1 MHLAE
6 GWWRPHHGDEGGLL
20 LEGLPEVGKKDV
32 DQMAIGNR
40 IPKFMAFI
48 GGGLDQLVVDCERG
62 LSLDGVAELGVEAGD
77 AGIDFVLEELPERRP
92 KLSFSGGFAEH

>member
-20 LEGLPEVGKKDV
+20 LEALAEAGKKDV
-32 DQMAIGNR
+32 DQLPIRNR

-48 GGGLDQLVVDCERG
+48 GGGLDQLVVDCQRG
-62 LSLDGVAELGVEAGD
+62 LSLDGVVELRVEAGD
-77 AGIDFVLEELPERRP
+77 ASVDVVLEELPEQCP
-92 KLSFSGGFAEH
+92 KLSCSGGFAEH